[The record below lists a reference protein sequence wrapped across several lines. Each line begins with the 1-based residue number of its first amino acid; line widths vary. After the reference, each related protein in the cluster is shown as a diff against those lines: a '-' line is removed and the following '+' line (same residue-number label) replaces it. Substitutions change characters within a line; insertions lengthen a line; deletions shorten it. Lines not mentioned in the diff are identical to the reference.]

1 MAAMAES
8 SKTIPEVTMA
18 EKHKWTFFRAGGFDQ
33 VKLETGSDLLN
44 LDKLDKKL
52 WVALACPT
60 GGLEIDS
67 RTLQL
72 IDTDKNGRI
81 RPDELVAAVR
91 FAGENVKNAD
101 DLLKGEDALPLSSI
115 NDARPEGRTLLSSAR
130 QILGN
135 IGKQDAQAIS
145 IEDVSDRARIFADT
159 AFNGDGI
166 ITEASGGTE
175 PLKALIREIMG
186 CMGSKTDL
194 SAKPGIDAE
203 TIDAFF
209 IEARDFDAWHAKGEA
224 DAAGIFPLGKAG
236 TADAVAA
243 IAAVK
248 PKVDDF
254 FARCRLAAFDPR
266 TETMLNRKE
275 EEYLAIAANDLS
287 ISVSEIAGFPLAH
300 ITADRALPLAGA
312 VNPAHAAALGG
323 LAASAVAPILG
334 ARARLTETDW
344 LALLAK
350 VAPYQ
355 AWMSQKSGLKVEGL
369 GEKRIRE
376 ILASNLHAVLNELV
390 AKDKALEAETA
401 SIDAVERL
409 VRYYR
414 DIALLCTNF
423 VNFKDFYDGDEP
435 SVFQSGTLYLDQR
448 ACKLCL
454 RVEDPA
460 KHAMMAGLAGAYLA
474 YLQCTR
480 KESAATMEI
489 VAAFT
494 AGDSDNLMIGRN
506 GIFYDRKGL
515 IWDATI
521 VKIVDNPISIRQAF
535 WSPYKKF
542 VRYLEEQVNKRAA
555 AADAEAHD
563 KLAATAATTVNA
575 DKAKVTVP
583 KKMDVGTVAAIG
595 VAAGAIGT
603 FITALVGYLAGIFKL
618 GVIPTML
625 AVVGLMLLISMPSVV
640 MAYMKLRK
648 RNLGPI
654 LDANGWAV
662 NAKAKFNVPFGATL
676 SSVAKLPPGSRR
688 DSGDPYADKGFPWL
702 RLLAAGIL
710 IYVAYRWY
718 QGAFDRIFPSGMR
731 STTVLGAWAPRYVAP
746 KAPAPQPAP
755 VPPAAAPAPA
765 PAAPPAAE
773 APLPAPTPAVPA
785 PGAPAP

>member
-1 MAAMAES
+1 MVGE
-8 SKTIPEVTMA
+8 
-18 EKHKWTFFRAGGFDQ
+18 HKWTFFRAGGFDQ

-67 RTLQL
+67 RTLDL

-81 RPDELVAAVR
+81 RPDELIAAVR
-91 FAGENVKNAD
+91 FAGDNVRNAD
-101 DLLKGEDALPLSSI
+101 DLLKGEAALPLSSI
-115 NDARPEGRTLLSSAR
+115 DDSRPQGKTLLSSAR

-135 IGKQDAQAIS
+135 IGKKDAQAITV
-145 IEDVSDRARIFADT
+145 EDVSDRARIFADT

-166 ITEASGGTE
+166 ITETSAGTE

-186 CMGSKTDL
+186 CIGSKTDL
-194 SAKPGIDAE
+194 SSKPGIDAE
-203 TIDAFF
+203 QIDAFF
-209 IEARDFDAWHAKGEA
+209 IEARDFDAWHTKGEA
-224 DAAGIFPLGKAG
+224 DAAGIFPLGKVG

-243 IAAVK
+243 ITAVK

-300 ITADRALPLAGA
+300 ITADRSLPLAGA
-312 VNPAHAAALGG
+312 VNPAHAAALAG
-323 LAASAVAPILG
+323 LAASAVSPVLG
-334 ARARLTETDW
+334 VRARLTETDW
-344 LALLAK
+344 LALLSRF
-350 VAPYQ
+350 APYQ
-355 AWMSQKSGLKVEGL
+355 AWMAQKAGLKVEAL
-369 GEKRIRE
+369 GEKRVRE
-376 ILASNLHAVLNELV
+376 VLASNLHADLNDLV

-435 SVFQSGTLYLDQR
+435 SVFQCGTLYLDQR

-460 KHAMMAGLAGAYLA
+460 KHAIMAGLAGAYLA
-474 YLQCTR
+474 YLECTR
-480 KESAATMEI
+480 KESASTMEI

-542 VRYLEEQVNKRAA
+542 VRFLEEQVNKRAA

-563 KLAATAATTVNA
+563 KLALTAATTVNA
-575 DKAKVTVP
+575 DKARVAVP
-583 KKMDVGTVAAIG
+583 KKIDVGTVAAIG

-618 GVIPTML
+618 GILPTML
-625 AVVGLMLLISMPSVV
+625 VVLGLMLLISMPSVI
-640 MAYMKLRK
+640 MAYMQLRK

-688 DSGDPYADKGFPWL
+688 DSGDPYADKGFPWFW
-702 RLLAAGIL
+702 LLAGL
-710 IYVAYRWY
+710 LFLFVGFRWY
-718 QGAFDRIFPSGMR
+718 EGSFDRHSPAWMR
-731 STTVLGAWAPRYVAP
+731 STTVLGTSAPVYVAP
-746 KAPAPQPAP
+746 K
-755 VPPAAAPAPA
+755 PAALQSA
-765 PAAPPAAE
+765 PAAPPAPSME
-773 APLPAPTPAVPA
+773 QAPASPPPSPPAPTPAVPA
-785 PGAPAP
+785 PTAPAP